1 MIYFGEPSPVRGRL
15 ILLPAPTGPF
25 TGLLAMNDADAA
37 SLPFLASAFHS
48 SWWTIWPI
56 ACVSLGMVLRRKMF
70 WTLYAFGL
78 LLFFMFFFGTFLLA
92 WAESSLPAPAQ
103 KLGRDPGAM
112 IAGIR
117 RALNI
122 LNGSQD
128 TFQYFFWY
136 QGGIVVVTL
145 SLVGAILVGNDYTYR
160 SLVFYLAKPINRWH
174 YLLGKF
180 LAVFLV
186 VQMMTTLPAL
196 GLYGQHALDDW
207 QYLWD
212 IDYFDKVGGKGPAGI
227 LLLLGV
233 IGYGTLLS
241 TFLSILLVATASWMR
256 RTMPLI
262 MVWMSLFFFVR
273 ILANILVDGLQLDV
287 RFRLIDLWNNLTL
300 LGQGLLGFS
309 AANVQPPRHPEWWEA
324 ALVLIGVATICL
336 IYLNHRTRG
345 VEIVS

>member
-1 MIYFGEPSPVRGRL
+1 
-15 ILLPAPTGPF
+15 LLHYRSWQGT
-25 TGLLAMNDADAA
+25 
-37 SLPFLASAFHS
+37 FHS

-56 ACVSLGMVLRRKMF
+56 ARVSLGIVLRRWMF
-70 WTLYAFGL
+70 WILYAFGL
-78 LLFFMFFFGTFLLA
+78 LLFLMFFFGTFLLA
-92 WAESSLPAPAQ
+92 WAESTLPAPAQ

-145 SLVGAILVGNDYTYR
+145 ALVGTIIVGNDFTYR
-160 SLVFYLAKPINRWH
+160 SLVFYLSKPINRWH
-174 YLLGKF
+174 YLFGKF
-180 LAVFLV
+180 LCVFLI
-186 VQMMTTLPAL
+186 VQLMTSLPAL
-196 GLYGQHALDDW
+196 GLYSQHVLDDW
-207 QYLWD
+207 DYLLD
-212 IDYFDKVGGKGPAGI
+212 VDYFYKFPGGKGPGGI

-233 IGYGTLLS
+233 LGYGTLLA
-241 TFLSILLVATASWMR
+241 TFMSILLVATASWMR

-273 ILANILVDGLQLDV
+273 ILANILVDGLQLSV
-287 RFRLIDLWNNLTL
+287 RFRLIDLWNNLTI
-300 LGQGLLGFS
+300 LGQGLLGFT
-309 AANVQPPRHPEWWEA
+309 AVNDPPRHPEWWEA
-324 ALVLIGVATICL
+324 ALVLIGVCTVCL